1 MIVLYNFLL
10 ILLYKY
16 TIMLFKTS
24 QNQQKIRENLL
35 AICGNTYTLAQ
46 KIKNGIYGSPKY
58 LLLKISPKNFE
69 IDFEEYTDLVYCTF
83 EVRTKGVAVYFRHKN
98 EEYILMSR
106 YNQISFLNNDGVLEV
121 QINDYNIKLKVVDSK
136 GHKKFIRKFIES
148 RNTSMK

>member
-16 TIMLFKTS
+16 TTMLFKTS

-83 EVRTKGVAVYFRHKN
+83 EIRTKGVAVYFRHNN

-106 YNQISFLNNDGVLEV
+106 YNRISFLNNDGVLEV
-121 QINDYNIKLKVVDSK
+121 QVNDYTIKLKVVDSK

-148 RNTSMK
+148 RNNSMR